1 MLLLYISITWYYVA
15 CECTMWSGRACKHI
29 ISRPLSKYTDSDK
42 TPSQFLAACDCF
54 YFFISTICMTFVD
67 ICRRHIN
74 LFLFALIARKR
85 GQTFV
90 SPIEFFEQLVL
101 VTMRIN
107 VYFLRR
113 KIGIVL
119 PSLDFDT
126 ERYRRYVTTCFF
138 YHVVITLINKT
149 TCYVKN

>member
-1 MLLLYISITWYYVA
+1 
-15 CECTMWSGRACKHI
+15 
-29 ISRPLSKYTDSDK
+29 
-42 TPSQFLAACDCF
+42 
-54 YFFISTICMTFVD
+54 MTFVD

-74 LFLFALIARKR
+74 LFLFALITRKR

-101 VTMRIN
+101 VTMRID

-119 PSLDFDT
+119 PSLDFDIPSDIEDT
-126 ERYRRYVTTCFF
+126 LQRVFLTTF
-138 YHVVITLINKT
+138 LLL
-149 TCYVKN
+149 